1 MKNAIQILVCIFLIF
16 PLRAVVVYAG
26 PGHDHGQD
34 NSTVTGLTVDIPKR
48 QANGFLSIPKS
59 AQRQLLVLTEVIAS
73 AEHPRSYDLAGKV
86 VMDPNFGGKVQ
97 AIVAGRVTPG
107 PKGFPLPGQ
116 LVKKGEVL
124 AYITPEAGPKGTRS
138 LAESRLK
145 RLRELSDTV
154 PRKLIEEAE
163 AALANEELRA
173 TVDGIISTTGIV
185 SGQVVEARQLIFEVV
200 NPNKLMVEALA
211 YDGKLINNISHGT
224 VSVDGRAVNL
234 KYLGGGQALR
244 EQALPI
250 TFIADSKD
258 LSGIPVG
265 QPLRV
270 IASTK
275 DKVKGWKIPSSS
287 VVRNSSNQ
295 SIVWVKKTPEDFEP
309 KVVIYEPLDGI
320 HVVVISGLLDKDR
333 VVTKSASLINQIR

>member
-1 MKNAIQILVCIFLIF
+1 MKNAIQLLVYTVLIF
-16 PLRAVVVYAG
+16 PLEAVVVYAG
-26 PGHDHGQD
+26 PGHGQD
-34 NSTVTGLTVDIPKR
+34 NPTVTGFAVDIPKR

-59 AQRQLLVLTEVIAS
+59 AQRQLSVLTEVIAS
-73 AEHPRSYDLAGKV
+73 AEHSRSYDLAGKV

-97 AIVAGRVTPG
+97 AIVAGRITPG

-124 AYITPEAGPKGTRS
+124 AFVTPEAGPKGTRS

-145 RLRELSDTV
+145 RFRELSDTV
-154 PRKLIEEAE
+154 PRKLIDEAE

-173 TVDGIISTTGIV
+173 PVDGIISTTGIV

-200 NPNKLMVEALA
+200 NPTKLMVEALA
-211 YDGKLINNISHGT
+211 YDGKLISNISHGT
-224 VSVDGRAVNL
+224 VSVDGSAVNL

-244 EQALPI
+244 EQALPL

-258 LSGIPVG
+258 LHGVPVG
-265 QPLRV
+265 QALRV

-320 HVVVISGLLDKDR
+320 HVIVTSGLVDKDR
-333 VVTKSASLINQIR
+333 VVTRSASLINQIR